1 MSEKL
6 RIIFM
11 GTPEF
16 ALPSLEVLK
25 HHEIV
30 AVVTQV
36 DKPKGRGLKFSLSP
50 VKEWAIRHRLPV
62 LQPFRLKNNNE
73 FIERLKALNP
83 DYIVVASYG
92 KILPAEI
99 LNLPKRASLNVHPSL
114 LPKYRGPAPVPW
126 TLING
131 EKETG
136 VTIFEMDEGMDTG
149 KILYQVKTEIGADE
163 NAGDLLKRLS
173 YLGASALDKT
183 IRLME
188 EGRIT
193 PTPQNDSEATYAP
206 MLKKS
211 DGLIDW
217 NMKAEEIHNRVR
229 GMNPWPGAFVKWRG
243 KLLKVWKS
251 DYTIENSS
259 GEIGTV
265 VEVRNDG
272 IYVQTGKGM
281 LIIKELQLEGRKRLP
296 VADFLRGHRI
306 VKGERL

>member
-1 MSEKL
+1 
-6 RIIFM
+6 M

-16 ALPSLEVLK
+16 AIPSLEVLK
-25 HHEIV
+25 HYEIV

-50 VKEWAIRHRLPV
+50 VKEWAIKHHMTV
-62 LQPFRLKNNNE
+62 LQPYRLKNNNE

-83 DYIVVASYG
+83 DYIIVASYG

-114 LPKYRGPAPVPW
+114 LPKYRGAAPVPW

-149 KILYQVKTEIGADE
+149 KILYQVKTEIGPEE
-163 NAGDLLKRLS
+163 NARDLLNRLS
-173 YLGASALDKT
+173 YLGAEALDKT
-183 IRLME
+183 IKLME
-188 EGRIT
+188 EGKIT
-193 PTPQNDSEATYAP
+193 PVPQNDSEATYAP

-211 DGLIDW
+211 DGLINW
-217 NMKAEEIHNRVR
+217 NMKAIEIHNRVR
-229 GMNPWPGAFVKWRG
+229 GMNPWPGAFINWKG

-251 DYTIENSS
+251 DYTTENSS
-259 GEIGTV
+259 EENGTV
-265 VEVRNDG
+265 VEIKNDG
-272 IYVQTGKGM
+272 IYVQTGNGL
-281 LIIKELQLEGRKRLP
+281 LIIKELQLEGKKRLT
-296 VADFLRGHRI
+296 VSDFLRGHRI
-306 VKGERL
+306 AKGERL